1 MNDGALLMGIMRDLP
16 RLPQSSREPRFA
28 LSLISLTMLRQIFF
42 IKIYASKG
50 AISDRYHL
58 VLVNYKQ

>member
-1 MNDGALLMGIMRDLP
+1 MMGLLMGIMRDLP
-16 RLPQSSREPRFA
+16 RLPQSSSEPRFA
-28 LSLISLTMLRQIFF
+28 LSLISLTMLRQNFF
-42 IKIYASKG
+42 FKIYASKG

>member
-1 MNDGALLMGIMRDLP
+1 MGIMRDLP

-28 LSLISLTMLRQIFF
+28 LSLISLTMLRQIFC